1 MKPQIYRVGGLNHF
15 IADSDLRLLGLCL
28 LFSEMGVV
36 KEKAN
41 NFYMNDISFLLQTE
55 STTGDPQITPF
66 CSMSFSYNVDEMPW
80 ELNSCLY
87 RLACG
92 KTGFVVCCLA

>member
-1 MKPQIYRVGGLNHF
+1 MKPQIYGLGGLNHF
-15 IADSDLRLLGLCL
+15 IANSDLRLLGLCL

-36 KEKAN
+36 KETAN
-41 NFYMNDISFLLQTE
+41 NFYLNDTSFLPQTE

-66 CSMSFSYNVDEMPW
+66 CSMSFSCNVDEMPW

-87 RLACG
+87 
-92 KTGFVVCCLA
+92 